1 MTVSQRLKLA
11 DAMSATSKLSTK
23 MFLELK
29 GLSPSSDRIDAWED
43 LKDAME
49 KLEETES

>member
-1 MTVSQRLKLA
+1 MTDSQRLRLA

-29 GLSPSSDRIDAWED
+29 GLSPSSDRIDAWQE
-43 LKDAME
+43 LQDAME
-49 KLEETES
+49 KLEQTES